1 MALSGRS
8 TQFRLLFILGSVVI
22 VLFAFFPLHSSIG
35 RAAAL
40 APLVVPMLV
49 VAWFYGLRGA
59 VIASLV
65 SLPVSILMGNLAD
78 QTWDISISFMWI
90 TATIFRVT
98 LACTVGRLRDVYQN
112 LRNSEAALEVANAG
126 LETQVAIRIEAFSK
140 QQEVISEAQSLAKFG
155 TIQRDLQTGEGWWS
169 DEVYTILGIAPQK
182 PAPTLEAFLEHV
194 HPHDVERLKET
205 MATSRKTGYR
215 EGEYRVV
222 RSNGGEVTFHSRAK
236 VYFDEE
242 ENPVRLIGTILDITE
257 RKQAEVK
264 VREAQMELR
273 ALSRHLIQAQETERR
288 RIALDLHDR
297 LGQELA
303 LLSIEIDQLRQKAPQ
318 SQAQLAEQMQKL
330 AVQVRK
336 LSSQVQTLSHRLHPS
351 TLAHLGLVAASK
363 GLCHEVSE
371 SSDIQINFSHSDVSK
386 SIPQDVSTC
395 LFRVLQESLTNV
407 VKHSGAKTAQVELAG
422 SSSEI
427 QLQILDSGVGFD
439 PKSTGSRGGLGLISM
454 RERLILLG
462 GELLIES
469 RPSGSTWIKACLP
482 LKSSASPIEHP
493 SEIAD

>member
-1 MALSGRS
+1 MAFSGRS
-8 TQFRLLFILGSVVI
+8 TQFRWLFILGSVGI
-22 VLFAFFPLHSSIG
+22 VLFAFFPLHSSLG

-40 APLVVPMLV
+40 APLVIPMLV

-65 SLPVSILMGNLAD
+65 SLPVSFIMGNLAD
-78 QTWDISISFMWI
+78 QSWNLSISFMWI
-90 TATIFRVT
+90 LATVFRVT
-98 LACTVGRLRDVYQN
+98 LACSVGRLRDVYQN
-112 LRNSEAALEVANAG
+112 LRNSEAALEAANAG
-126 LETQVAIRIEAFSK
+126 LETQVATRIEALSK

-169 DEVYTILGIAPQK
+169 DEVYTILGIATQK
-182 PAPTLEAFLEHV
+182 RALTLEAFLEYI
-194 HPHDVERLKET
+194 HPHDVEQLKESMT
-205 MATSRKTGYR
+205 NSRKTGYR
-215 EGEYRVV
+215 EGEYRII
-222 RSNGGEVTFHSRAK
+222 RSNGEEVTVHSRAK
-236 VYFDEE
+236 VYFDQEE
-242 ENPVRLIGTILDITE
+242 DPVRLIGTILDITE

-303 LLSIEIDQLRQKAPQ
+303 LLSIEIDQLQQKAPQ
-318 SQAQLAEQMQKL
+318 SRAQLAEQMQKL

-371 SSDIQINFSHSDVSK
+371 SSDIQIDFSHSDVSR

>member
-1 MALSGRS
+1 
-8 TQFRLLFILGSVVI
+8 
-22 VLFAFFPLHSSIG
+22 
-35 RAAAL
+35 
-40 APLVVPMLV
+40 MLV

-59 VIASLV
+59 VIVSLV

-78 QTWDISISFMWI
+78 QTWNISISFMWI
-90 TATIFRVT
+90 LATVFRVT
-98 LACTVGRLRDVYQN
+98 LACSVGRLRDVYQN
-112 LRNSEAALEVANAG
+112 LRNSEAALEAANAG

-169 DEVYTILGIAPQK
+169 DEVYTILGIATQK
-182 PAPTLEAFLEHV
+182 RALTLEAFLEYI
-194 HPHDVERLKET
+194 HPHDVEQLKES

-222 RSNGGEVTFHSRAK
+222 RSNGEEVTVHSRAK
-236 VYFDEE
+236 LYFDEE

-288 RIALDLHDR
+288 RIALDLQDR

-318 SQAQLAEQMQKL
+318 SQAQFAEQMQKL

-395 LFRVLQESLTNV
+395 LFRVLQ
-407 VKHSGAKTAQVELAG
+407 
-422 SSSEI
+422 
-427 QLQILDSGVGFD
+427 
-439 PKSTGSRGGLGLISM
+439 
-454 RERLILLG
+454 
-462 GELLIES
+462 
-469 RPSGSTWIKACLP
+469 
-482 LKSSASPIEHP
+482 
-493 SEIAD
+493 

>member
-1 MALSGRS
+1 M
-8 TQFRLLFILGSVVI
+8 
-22 VLFAFFPLHSSIG
+22 
-35 RAAAL
+35 
-40 APLVVPMLV
+40 
-49 VAWFYGLRGA
+49 
-59 VIASLV
+59 
-65 SLPVSILMGNLAD
+65 
-78 QTWDISISFMWI
+78 
-90 TATIFRVT
+90 
-98 LACTVGRLRDVYQN
+98 
-112 LRNSEAALEVANAG
+112 
-126 LETQVAIRIEAFSK
+126 
-140 QQEVISEAQSLAKFG
+140 ISEAQRLAKFG
-155 TIQRDLQTGEGWWS
+155 TMQRDLQTGEGWWS

-182 PAPTLEAFLEHV
+182 RALTLEAFLEYV
-194 HPHDVERLKET
+194 HPHDVEKLKET
-205 MATSRKTGYR
+205 MFTSRKTGFR
-215 EGEYRVV
+215 EGEYRIV
-222 RSNGGEVTFHSRAK
+222 RSNGEEVMVHSRAK
-236 VYFDEE
+236 VYFDQEG
-242 ENPVRLIGTILDITE
+242 NPVRLIGTILDITE
-257 RKQAEVK
+257 RKQAEMK
-264 VREAQMELR
+264 VQEAQKELR

-336 LSSQVQTLSHRLHPS
+336 VSSQVQTLSHRLHPS

-371 SSDIQINFSHSDVSK
+371 SSDIQIDFSHSDVSR

-422 SSSEI
+422 SPREI
-427 QLQILDSGVGFD
+427 QLRILDSGVGFD

-469 RPSGSTWIKACLP
+469 RPSGNTWIKACLP
-482 LKSSASPIEHP
+482 LKSSASPIDHP
-493 SEIAD
+493 SKIAD